1 MKIFVK
7 VHFFYKRLKVAII
20 VRRDLFDIIA
30 IVIILDTLYNNFEST
45 ITSMFETGNKT
56 IKEIQRKLN
65 TKQSNQLAN

>member
-1 MKIFVK
+1 M
-7 VHFFYKRLKVAII
+7 
-20 VRRDLFDIIA
+20 RRDLFDIIA